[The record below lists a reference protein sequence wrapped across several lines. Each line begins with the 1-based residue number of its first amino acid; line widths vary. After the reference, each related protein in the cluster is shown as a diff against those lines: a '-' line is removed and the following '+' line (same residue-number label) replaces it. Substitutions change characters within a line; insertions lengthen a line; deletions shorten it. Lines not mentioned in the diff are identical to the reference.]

1 MPILKKPT
9 KPAVVQSV
17 AEPRQAVQPV
27 QLQRPGEGSS
37 MVLAQ
42 LAGQNAAIAQMLNT
56 MTGRRVVEATVSRD
70 ESGLIKKISMVIEP
84 EPAQ

>member
-1 MPILKKPT
+1 
-9 KPAVVQSV
+9 
-17 AEPRQAVQPV
+17 
-27 QLQRPGEGSS
+27 